1 MCQNS
6 IEFLNVFTSNP
17 LECQSWCIR
26 DIYKT
31 KCYNVKF
38 IQYSWR
44 TKLRVHKQITPDN
57 THTHTHTHSLTLVLM
72 HSGTRTHHFTLK
84 AYSSQ
89 NTNLFANK
97 AYMALTT
104 HFKLE
109 ISHKFNFAFK
119 ISLWSFRE
127 SKFNK
132 GFEPGF
138 WS

>member
-6 IEFLNVFTSNP
+6 TEFLNVFTFNP

-44 TKLRVHKQITPDN
+44 TMLRVHKQITPDN
-57 THTHTHTHSLTLVLM
+57 THSFSLTFVLI
-72 HSGTRTHHFTLK
+72 HSYARTHHFTLK

-138 WS
+138 WF